1 MVPTSAEELQ
11 ARLALR
17 ALWSPTQAGSC
28 PEDTT
33 SVDDSAP
40 SRSTFHR
47 QMRAEV
53 DEVLKASLSR
63 RVGRLQKKVGRLI
76 EASTNGSVGQE
87 NISPKSAANGSSPS
101 GAPSVSVSEMEVQ
114 TNVTGQTVP
123 PNLLAEKFEKAFT
136 HAIRSTWAPTKK
148 WGPSRRQNNYQD
160 PPEKEEKLEKEA
172 TTLRN
177 TLSCLN
183 QNIPNRERQIA
194 SLKGQLAVVKI
205 HVKQEEEKVA
215 ERDEILRAVKD
226 PSKLVSVHATHMK
239 NQKQEVEDLDRE
251 LVSAKAEAKRYQAL
265 VKQQHAFFM
274 QADTIYCRSGVGRLH
289 RFPSGE
295 VFLVPQPLPMDDDK
309 AESWDV
315 GTSIANPYEVDSW
328 PFEPNVLARR
338 SPKECPM
345 DNVPEETLEDLLE
358 AQRPGRTNP
367 FRGHGLNLRN
377 LSNEDGDGDGPTAT
391 SRSL

>member
-17 ALWSPTQAGSC
+17 AVWSTTQAGSS

-33 SVDDSAP
+33 SVEDSFPA
-40 SRSTFHR
+40 RSSFHR

-53 DEVLKASLSR
+53 DEVMKASLSR
-63 RVGRLQKKVGRLI
+63 RVGRIQKKVGRLI
-76 EASTNGSVGQE
+76 ETSTNGSIGQE

-101 GAPSVSVSEMEVQ
+101 DAPSVSVSEMEVQ
-114 TNVTGQTVP
+114 TNVTGQTIP

-136 HAIRSTWAPTKK
+136 HAIRSSWSPVKK

-172 TTLRN
+172 ATIRS
-177 TLSCLN
+177 TLSCVN

-194 SLKGQLAVVKI
+194 SLKGQIAVVKI
-205 HVKQEEEKVA
+205 HLKQEEEKLA
-215 ERDEILRAVKD
+215 ERDEILRSVKD
-226 PSKLVSVHATHMK
+226 PSKLQSVHAAHVK
-239 NQKQEVEDLDRE
+239 QQQKEVEDLDRG
-251 LVSAKAEAKRYQAL
+251 LASAQAEAKRHQAL

-274 QADTIYCRSGVGRLH
+274 QADTIYCRSGSGRLH
-289 RFPSGE
+289 KFPSGE

-315 GTSIANPYEVDSW
+315 GTFIANPYEVDSW

-338 SPKECPM
+338 TPKECPM
-345 DNVPEETLEDLLE
+345 DNVVEETLEDLLE

-367 FRGHGLNLRN
+367 FTGHGLNLRSLHN
-377 LSNEDGDGDGPTAT
+377 DDDGDGPSAT